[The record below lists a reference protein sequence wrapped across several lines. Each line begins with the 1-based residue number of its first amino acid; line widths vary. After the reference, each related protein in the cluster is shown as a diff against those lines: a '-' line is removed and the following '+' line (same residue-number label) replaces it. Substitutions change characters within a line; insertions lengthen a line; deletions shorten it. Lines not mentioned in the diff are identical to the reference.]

1 MKEFID
7 NILTEIDIDITD
19 IDLFDYNIIDISLS
33 IVHRLQNTLN
43 DLRIKLQ
50 THTFTSKEEEIFFF
64 KNQKPE
70 LLSRLLYFHKIYRI
84 EAQCPTGSNDVVKLY
99 INKELDNLTYFFNR
113 NLDFYQYYRSHS
125 TIYDEYYFL
134 RGNTDLRLYTDSMLL
149 DKDPNFSTGYDY
161 KVAKILANEMLRIY
175 LNKKLQKLEN
185 ESYIEK
191 QYQSMNTK
199 VPIRFTG
206 KKAALIELGYA
217 LVSSGDI
224 NHGNIEI
231 KEFMNY
237 LSSVFN
243 IDLGGYYDAYIAMK
257 ERKDRTSYLNKLIEN
272 LSKRM
277 DEDDI
282 R

>member
-1 MKEFID
+1 MRERIKQILLQID
-7 NILTEIDIDITD
+7 LEIDK
-19 IDLFDYNIIDISLS
+19 IDLNGYDIIEVSLS
-33 IVHRLQNTLN
+33 MVHRLQNILT
-43 DLRIKLQ
+43 DLRNELKNYI
-50 THTFTSKEEEIFFF
+50 FTSKEEEIFFF

-84 EAQCPTGSNDVVKLY
+84 EAQCPTGSNEVIKLY

-125 TIYDEYYFL
+125 TIYDEHYFL
-134 RGNTDLRLYTDSMLL
+134 RGNTDIRLYTDSAQL

-175 LNKKLQKLEN
+175 LNKKLQELEN

-191 QYQSMNTK
+191 QYQSISTK
-199 VPIRFTG
+199 IPIRFTG

-217 LVSSGDI
+217 LISSGDI

-272 LSKRM
+272 LTKRM

-282 R
+282 K